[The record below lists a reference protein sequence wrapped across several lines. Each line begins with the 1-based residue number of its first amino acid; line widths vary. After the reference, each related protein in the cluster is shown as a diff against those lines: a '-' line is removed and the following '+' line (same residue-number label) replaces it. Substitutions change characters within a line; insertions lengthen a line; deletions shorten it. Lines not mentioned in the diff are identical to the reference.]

1 MPRAA
6 REQLM
11 VEVATRAFAEHG
23 YHSSSMEDIAEGAG
37 VTKPMVYAY
46 FGSKEG
52 LYVACLERAS
62 LPLIEQ
68 VGIDRSNLPTDRQHW
83 EGILAFLT
91 FVSDNREGWL
101 RLYLDAQGIGGE
113 AAEASDRLRA
123 AFARV
128 VAQMIADAAER
139 EGVDSDLSEHIDPI
153 AHAFVGAAEATLR
166 WWVEH
171 PEEPIDLVAARLMNF
186 AWQGFGNLI
195 AGNIWMPELIFREP
209 AG

>member
-1 MPRAA
+1 
-6 REQLM
+6 
-11 VEVATRAFAEHG
+11 
-23 YHSSSMEDIAEGAG
+23 
-37 VTKPMVYAY
+37 MVYAY

-68 VGIDRSNLPTDRQHW
+68 VAIDRSDLPTDQQHW

-91 FVSDNREGWL
+91 FVADNREGWL

-113 AAEASDRLRA
+113 AAEAADRLRA

-139 EGVDSDLSEHIDPI
+139 EGVDSDLGAHIDPI

-166 WWVEH
+166 WWVDH
-171 PEEPIDLVAARLMNF
+171 PDEPIELVAARLMNF

-195 AGNIWMPELIFREP
+195 AGESLDAR
-209 AG
+209 AGRSRSAASPSSRRR